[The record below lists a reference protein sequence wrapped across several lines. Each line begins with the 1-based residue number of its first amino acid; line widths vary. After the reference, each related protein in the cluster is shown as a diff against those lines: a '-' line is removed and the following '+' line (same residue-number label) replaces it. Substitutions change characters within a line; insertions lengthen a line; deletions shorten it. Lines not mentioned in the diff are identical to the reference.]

1 MNRQTSNLQYVR
13 SSYRYL
19 VVTSH
24 FTYKRW
30 NYMECNRSEMLRGVN
45 EVFPTTYWLIYS
57 ITVPIFRQ
65 LNNILFARKTR
76 TEIRSFTVI
85 VIMFQDRMS
94 RNFYQDPPRHSYEH
108 IVSTFEFLIKSYF
121 CFLLYID
128 ASRWCIIQV
137 IATSYP
143 ISNPCLNLLGTLR
156 RNCPLFMRERYVL
169 QVQNA

>member
-1 MNRQTSNLQYVR
+1 M
-13 SSYRYL
+13 
-19 VVTSH
+19 
-24 FTYKRW
+24 
-30 NYMECNRSEMLRGVN
+30 YMECNRSEMLRGVN

-128 ASRWCIIQV
+128 ASR
-137 IATSYP
+137 
-143 ISNPCLNLLGTLR
+143 
-156 RNCPLFMRERYVL
+156 
-169 QVQNA
+169 